1 MKVINNLSQLFFSMS
16 GHTERKVDCS
26 RNLFKSFLITGK
38 FCLIILLIYGISAA
52 NAQTSDTGTPF
63 TVTGNVKDS
72 QKNPLPGVNIKIKG
86 SQSGTVS
93 DANGNFRV
101 TVPNDQAILVFS
113 YLGMET
119 REVKTGTNRVLDI
132 TLQETNNA
140 LDQVVVIGYGTTT
153 VRDLTGAVSQVKMS
167 DVEKAPVKSIDEALA
182 GRVAGLTIGTRDGQ
196 PGSNTTPTIRGA
208 GTLTQDPS
216 PLYVIDGFPMEDAN
230 ANSINPSDI
239 ESIEV
244 LKDASATAIYG
255 SRGANG
261 VIMITTKKGKAG
273 DPVIN
278 YNGYFGFSDNPKN
291 LKMMNAYEFVKY
303 QFELE
308 PTYARN
314 AYLNKYIA
322 EGMTEQEAI
331 EQYRYAET
339 IDMQDRIY
347 QNAPMHNHELSIRG
361 GNSNTTYSISGNI
374 LDQTGLVINSGFKR
388 YQGRFALDQKIGK
401 RVKIGTNLNYAAAK
415 TYGAI
420 ATETAYKYTY
430 SSLALMYS
438 VLGFRPVAANNELLI
453 EEFFDP
459 DAAAGDFRVNPI
471 ISAQNELRETN
482 VNSLN
487 ANVYADFT
495 ITPKLTFRTTGGIS
509 NVMVNRNTF
518 YNSLTA
524 NGNFRRVEGV
534 NGSIIHNPINTWSNS
549 NTLTYKNQFNNA
561 HNVTLLGGF
570 TLQEQNNGYY
580 GLEAQQVLNEDL
592 GIDGLD
598 EAETQI
604 NFSNRS
610 SWTLASFLG
619 RANYN
624 YRSKYYATFSFR
636 YDGSSKFAPGKRW
649 GFFPSAD
656 ASWRMKEENFLKDV
670 SFVSE
675 AKLRVS
681 HGASGNNRVSDF
693 PYISQ
698 LTVPRFGGYS
708 FNNGTPT
715 RGSVLSSYGN
725 PDLVWETTVQT
736 NIGYDLSLFRNR
748 LSITADVYRKTT
760 KDLLIEANLPYSTG
774 LYNINNRA
782 TAFKNIG
789 KLRNQGLEFTL
800 NTINL
805 EKRDFKWTTNFNI
818 SFNQNKIME
827 LYEDISSITSQVAF
841 DSDFSSV
848 PSYISP
854 LYQSAGQMY
863 GLVWDG
869 VYQYDDF
876 DNVLGNW
883 VLKSH
888 ITTNGQQNVQPGDI
902 KYKDLNGDLKI
913 DISDF
918 TVIGRGVPIHVG
930 GFTNNFSYKGFD
942 LNVLL
947 QWSYG
952 NDIVNAN
959 RLIFEGNA
967 KRMRALNQ
975 FANYA
980 DRWQPDKES
989 NTMFRTGGQRD
1000 AYFSSR
1006 IIEDGSFLRLKT
1018 VALGYNFEQS
1028 FLKRAKLKSLR
1039 IYASAQN
1046 LHTWTNYSGS
1056 NPDVS
1061 TRHTVLT
1068 PGFDF
1073 ASYPLARTIVFGIS
1087 TSL

>member
-1 MKVINNLSQLFFSMS
+1 MKVTSNLSPLFLSMS
-16 GHTERKVDCS
+16 RHTERKVGCN
-26 RNLFKSFLITGK
+26 RVAKSFLITGK
-38 FCLIILLIYGISAA
+38 ICLVILLMCSISAV
-52 NAQTSDTGTPF
+52 NAQTPRTGTPF
-63 TVTGNVKDS
+63 TVTGEVKDA
-72 QKNPLPGVNIKIKG
+72 QQNPLPGANVKIKG
-86 SQSGTVS
+86 SPSGTVA
-93 DANGNFRV
+93 DVNGNFSI
-101 TVPNDQAILVFS
+101 TVPNDQTILVFS
-113 YLGMET
+113 YLGMKM
-119 REVKTGTNRVLDI
+119 REVNVGANTVLDV
-132 TLQETNNA
+132 TLLETDNS

-153 VRDLTGAVSQVKMS
+153 VRDLTGAVGQVNMA
-167 DVEKAPVKSIDEALA
+167 DLEKAPVKSFDEALA

-196 PGSNTTPTIRGA
+196 PGANTTPIIRGA

-230 ANSINPSDI
+230 SNSINPSDI

-261 VIMITTKKGKAG
+261 VIMITTKRGKAG

-278 YNGYFGFSDNPKN
+278 YNGYLGLSDNPKN
-291 LKMMNAYEFVKY
+291 LELMKAYEFVKY
-303 QFELE
+303 QYELDPE
-308 PTYARN
+308 YAQN
-314 AYLNKYIA
+314 AYLNKFTK
-322 EGMTEQEAI
+322 EGSTVEEAI
-331 EQYRYAET
+331 EKYRDEPS
-339 IDMQDRIY
+339 IDMQGLIY
-347 QNAPMHNHELSIRG
+347 QAAPMHNHELSIRG
-361 GNSNTTYSISGNI
+361 GNANTTYSLSGNI
-374 LDQTGLVINSGFKR
+374 LDQTGLIINSGFKR
-388 YQGRFALDQKIGK
+388 YQGRFSLDQKLGK
-401 RVKIGTNLNYAAAK
+401 RVKIGTNLNYAVNN
-415 TYGAI
+415 TFGAV
-420 ATETAYKYTY
+420 ASETQYKFTY

-438 VLGFRPVAANNELLI
+438 VWGFRPVAANNELLLD
-453 EEFFDP
+453 EFFDP
-459 DAAAGDFRVNPI
+459 DVAGGDYRVNPI
-471 ISAQNELRETN
+471 ISAENELRETN
-482 VNSLN
+482 VTTLN
-487 ANVYADFT
+487 ANAYAEFI
-495 ITPKLTFRTTGGIS
+495 ITPALTFRTSGGV
-509 NVMVNRNTF
+509 NNTMVNRNNF
-518 YNSLTA
+518 FNSLTA
-524 NGNFRRVEGV
+524 NGNYRRVEGV

-549 NTLTYKNQFNNA
+549 NILTFKKTLNGF
-561 HNVTLLGGF
+561 HNLNVMGGF
-570 TLQEQNNGYY
+570 TLQEQHNGYY
-580 GLEAQQVLNEDL
+580 GLEAQQVLNENL
-592 GIDGLD
+592 GLDGLD

-610 SWTLASFLG
+610 KWTMASVLG
-619 RANYN
+619 RVAYN
-624 YRSKYYATFSFR
+624 YKSKYYATVSFR
-636 YDGSSKFAPGKRW
+636 YDGSSKFSPDNRW

-656 ASWRMKEENFLKDV
+656 ASWRMKEERFLKDV
-670 SFVSE
+670 DFVNE

-693 PYISQ
+693 PYMSQ

-708 FNNGTPT
+708 FNNGIPT

-725 PDLVWETTVQT
+725 PNLKWETTVQT

-760 KDLLIEANLPYSTG
+760 SDLLIEANLPYSTG

-800 NTINL
+800 NTINI
-805 EKRDFKWTTNFNI
+805 EKPNFKWSTNFNI

-854 LYQSAGQMY
+854 LHQSAGQMY

-869 VYQYDDF
+869 VYQYNDF
-876 DNVLGNW
+876 DLVAGSYI
-883 VLKSH
+883 LKSH

-913 DISDF
+913 DLFDF
-918 TVIGRGVPIHVG
+918 TVVGRGVPIHVG

-942 LNVLL
+942 LNILF

-959 RLIFEGNA
+959 RLLFEGNA

-975 FANYA
+975 YA
-980 DRWQPDKES
+980 SYEDRWTPENQS
-989 NTMFRTGGQRD
+989 NEFFRTGGQRD

-1006 IIEDGSFLRLKT
+1006 VIEDGSFLRLKT
-1018 VALGYNFEQS
+1018 VALGYNFEES
-1028 FLKRAKLKSLR
+1028 FLKRARLKTLR
-1039 IYASAQN
+1039 AYVSAQN
-1046 LHTWTNYSGS
+1046 LYTWSSYSGS

-1061 TRHTVLT
+1061 TRHSVLT

-1073 ASYPLARTIVFGIS
+1073 ASYPLARTIVFGIN